1 MRRIIFSA
9 IVSTMAALLAATNT
23 ASAKPSNPGLIIAE
37 KQSQAELVHHRHYR
51 GLHFGFT
58 LRSGHVYFRGY
69 RGYVH
74 PRKGYIFH
82 HGYYF
87 PHHVVRPKVVRPK
100 LVRPKIIHPAP
111 IVRLSASHV
120 RWCYARYKTY
130 RHYDNTYAYKVGK
143 RTYCRSPYSH

>member
-1 MRRIIFSA
+1 MRRVFSSA
-9 IVSTMAALLAATNT
+9 IASALVALLAAAGTV
-23 ASAKPSNPGLIIAE
+23 SAAPTNPGKVNAVQ
-37 KQSQAELVHHRHYR
+37 QSQVELVHHRHYR
-51 GLHFGFT
+51 GLRFGFT

-87 PHHVVRPKVVRPK
+87 PRHVVHPRVVRPKIV
-100 LVRPKIIHPAP
+100 HPAP
-111 IVRLSASHV
+111 IIRLSAAHV

-130 RHYDNTYAYKVGK
+130 RHHDNTYAYKVGK